1 MRTDFIRESS
11 AFSSPYTIFIN
22 EFTDEERNEVLK
34 TLQPCNATVMY
45 GNSLIMVTCKDEA
58 TFNWLSLKWQ

>member
-11 AFSSPYTIFIN
+11 SFSSPYTIFIN
-22 EFTDEERNEVLK
+22 EFTEEERNEVLQ

-45 GNSLIMVTCKDEA
+45 SSNLIMVTCKDEA